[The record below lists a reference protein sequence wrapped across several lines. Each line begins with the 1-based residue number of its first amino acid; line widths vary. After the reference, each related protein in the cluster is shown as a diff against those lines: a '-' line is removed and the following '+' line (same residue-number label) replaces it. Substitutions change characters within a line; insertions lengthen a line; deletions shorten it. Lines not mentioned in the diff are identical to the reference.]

1 VDGADV
7 PVFNYDTSSPE
18 VLLMEYRSHRMK
30 RGDDKCV
37 LRISVKKLKV

>member
-1 VDGADV
+1 LEQ
-7 PVFNYDTSSPE
+7 PE
-18 VLLMEYRSHRMK
+18 CMK